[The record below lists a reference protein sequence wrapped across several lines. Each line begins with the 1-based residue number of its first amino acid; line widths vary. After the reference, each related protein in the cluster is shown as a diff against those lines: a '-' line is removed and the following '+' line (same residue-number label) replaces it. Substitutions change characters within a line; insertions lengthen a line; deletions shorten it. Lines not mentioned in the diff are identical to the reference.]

1 MKYIFIILYSSF
13 AISHSFAQLNTNYR
27 FSFGI
32 FGASVMNY
40 GLQDLKNIERPLYPE
55 GYRIYKTE
63 KYDLDYQN
71 LAFSYGYG
79 FNFSTYIFN
88 NSKYSLKIGAS
99 LFFDKR
105 IERLTYTLVDIGNG
119 DEMETQNPISPYNS
133 NNVQVGYSNTITFGE
148 NGNGQKGSVY
158 GFDLIFSKKF
168 KNNFSIGSG
177 ISYNHISRH
186 DYFIYHNGYLTN
198 YGGRGAFIYET
209 KKIGIALEVNKS
221 IGRIN
226 AFIKLNQTIFNV
238 KKKENFGGSDFNPS
252 DFTRPTSQN
261 LDYRF
266 PLIINIGIAV
276 EFDKINKQK

>member
-1 MKYIFIILYSSF
+1 MKALFLISFLYTF
-13 AISHSFAQLNTNYR
+13 QLVFSQKTNYR

-32 FGASVMNY
+32 SGVSVMNY
-40 GLQDLKNIERPLYPE
+40 GLHDLKKIKRPIYPE

-79 FNFSTYIFN
+79 FNFSIYIFN
-88 NSKYSLKIGAS
+88 NPKYSLKIGTS

-119 DEMETQNPISPYNS
+119 DEMETQNQNSPFYT
-133 NNVQVGYSNTITFGE
+133 NNVQIGYSNTVTFGE
-148 NGNGQKGSVY
+148 NGDGQKGNVY
-158 GFDLIFSKKF
+158 GFDLVFSKKL
-168 KNNFSIGSG
+168 KYKFSIGTG
-177 ISYNHISRH
+177 LSYYHIHRR
-186 DYFIYHNGYLTN
+186 DYFVYHNGYLAN
-198 YGGRGAFIYET
+198 YGGRGAYAYNT
-209 KKIGIALEVNKS
+209 KKIGIVLELEKS

-226 AFIKLNQTIFNV
+226 AFIKLNQTILNT
-238 KKKENFGGSDFNPS
+238 KKKENFGGTDFNLN
-252 DFTRPTSQN
+252 DFSRPTSQN

-266 PLIINIGIAV
+266 PLIIKVGVSV